1 MSQITYP
8 KIIFY
13 SICFQVNLKAYT
25 PYILLIN
32 QMECEHILKKYP
44 ISIFILALGAF
55 AIGMTEFILMGIL
68 PEIAHDLSI
77 SISQAGHFVSVY
89 ALGVAIGGPII
100 TLCTLRL
107 PRKRLLLFLLAFS
120 IVGNLGCVFSSNYE
134 TLLLFRLIA
143 SLAHGTFMGIS
154 ALIAA
159 SIVPSHLSSRA
170 ISLVF
175 AGLLSSNVFGV
186 PLGTFIGHS
195 FSWRYSFIVIVFL
208 SITAIIG
215 IAWNVPDQKIT
226 TIFKVKNEIR
236 AIFNIQIVLALLI
249 TFFGF
254 GGMYLAFTYITP
266 VLTTISKFDSSS
278 ISLILL
284 VFGIGSTIG
293 SIIGG
298 RLSDWNVMRWLLINL
313 MILAIIMS
321 IITFFITNK
330 MIMILFVFIWGLF
343 SYSLLPTIQTRIV
356 FLAKDAPNLSSTL
369 TNTAFNL
376 SISFASFFG
385 GMMIDLFELRWIFLI
400 GSIQVMLGLIV
411 AITSV
416 YFNRKISLRKLT

>member
-1 MSQITYP
+1 M
-8 KIIFY
+8 
-13 SICFQVNLKAYT
+13 
-25 PYILLIN
+25 
-32 QMECEHILKKYP
+32 KKYP
-44 ISIFILALGAF
+44 ISVFILALGSF

-107 PRKRLLLFLLAFS
+107 PRKKLLLLLLLFS
-120 IVGNLGCVFSSNYE
+120 IVGNLGSVFSLNYE

-159 SIVPSHLSSRA
+159 SLVPSHLSSRA

-208 SITAIIG
+208 SLTALFG
-215 IAWNVPDQKIT
+215 IVWKVPEQKVT
-226 TIFKVKNEIR
+226 TIFRVKNEIR
-236 AIFNIQIVLALLI
+236 AIFKVQIMLALFI

-266 VLTTISKFDSSS
+266 ILTTLSKFDSSS

-284 VFGIGSTIG
+284 IFGVGSTLG
-293 SIIGG
+293 SILGG
-298 RLSDWNVMRWLLINL
+298 RLSDWNVMKWLLINL
-313 MILAIIMS
+313 LILAVIMS
-321 IITFFITNK
+321 TVTFFITNK
-330 MIMILFVFIWGLF
+330 VIMISFVFVWGLF

-356 FLAKDAPNLSSTL
+356 LLAKDAPNLSSTL

-385 GMMIDLFELRWIFLI
+385 GMIIDLFDLRWIFFI
-400 GSIQVMLGLIV
+400 GSIQVMLGLIMV
-411 AITSV
+411 VVSMHL
-416 YFNRKISLRKLT
+416 NRKPSLEK